1 VQGHSSKIGQEET
14 EMDQEMDHE
23 NWYSEDAATFGD
35 RLVGA
40 REAAGMSP
48 EDLARRLGVKLK
60 TVRGWEQD
68 LSEPRANKLQMLAGV
83 LNVSIMWLLNG
94 EGDGIDGPDDEA
106 TLPADVVDLLSDIRQ
121 VKLEVTALGAR
132 LGRLEKRLRL
142 ALKDHV

>member
-1 VQGHSSKIGQEET
+1 
-14 EMDQEMDHE
+14 MDQEMEQE

-40 REAAGMSP
+40 REAMGMSQA
-48 EDLARRLGVKLK
+48 DLARRLGVKLK
-60 TVRGWEQD
+60 TVGAWEQD

-94 EGDGIDGPDDEA
+94 EGDGIDGPDNEA
-106 TLPADVVDLLSDIRQ
+106 ALPADVANLLADIRQ
-121 VKLEVTALGAR
+121 VKLEVNALGGR

>member
-1 VQGHSSKIGQEET
+1 
-14 EMDQEMDHE
+14 MDQEMDHE

-60 TVRGWEQD
+60 TVRAWEQD
-68 LSEPRANKLQMLAGV
+68 LNEPRANKLQMLAGV

-94 EGDGIDGPDDEA
+94 EGDGIDGPDDA
-106 TLPADVVDLLSDIRQ
+106 TTLPADVADLLSDIRQ
-121 VKLEVTALGAR
+121 VKLEITALGGR